1 MSNCFIAPLECRCQK
16 PAEGEHQPPEEC
28 SYHGVVEYAEDEE
41 TRHVCP
47 VPGDGDA
54 DKLITR
60 AGHQWTS
67 KEEREYV
74 TSGMN
79 VEGKSKIDDG
89 PPGVV
94 ESGRVQEEGEEG
106 HKCGYEAAGGP
117 EGNPPFCKDPL
128 CLSKIAI
135 FTNRTSSISSIGGRT
150 VTTLSGIFEFVC
162 SISRFS
168 SQGSYRWGV
177 YYFQHQRVIP
187 QNAVSSNAVSI
198 AVEQAGDVEFRAS
211 R

>member
-1 MSNCFIAPLECRCQK
+1 M
-16 PAEGEHQPPEEC
+16 
-28 SYHGVVEYAEDEE
+28 
-41 TRHVCP
+41 CP
-47 VPGDGDA
+47 VPRDGDA

-67 KEEREYV
+67 KEEREDV
-74 TSGMN
+74 SSGMN
-79 VEGKSKIDDG
+79 VEGKSEIDYR

-94 ESGRVQEEGEEG
+94 ESGRVQEEGEES

-128 CLSKIAI
+128 CLSKIAV
-135 FTNRTSSISSIGGRT
+135 FPNRTSSIGGRT
-150 VTTLSGIFEFVC
+150 VTDLSGIFEFVC

-168 SQGSYRWGV
+168 SQGSQGSQGSYRWGV
-177 YYFQHQRVIP
+177 YYFQHQRVI
-187 QNAVSSNAVSI
+187 QQKAVSSNAVSI

-211 R
+211 G